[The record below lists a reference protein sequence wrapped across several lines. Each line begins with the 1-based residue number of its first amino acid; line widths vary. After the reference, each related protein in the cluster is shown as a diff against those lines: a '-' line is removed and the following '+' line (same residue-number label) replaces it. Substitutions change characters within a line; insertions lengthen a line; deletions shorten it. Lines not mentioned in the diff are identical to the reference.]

1 MSPDTSSPSTQSS
14 PDRGAT
20 RPSTAV
26 VLVGSVVL
34 LTLLLASMA
43 VGIGA
48 LLERLVPL
56 GH

>member
-1 MSPDTSSPSTQSS
+1 MSPDTSSPGTQSS

-20 RPSTAV
+20 RTSTAL
-26 VLVGSVVL
+26 VLVSSVVL
-34 LTLLLASMA
+34 LTVLLAGMA

>member
-1 MSPDTSSPSTQSS
+1 MSPDTSSPGTQSS

-20 RPSTAV
+20 RPSTAL
-26 VLVGSVVL
+26 VLVSSVVL
-34 LTLLLASMA
+34 LTLLLAGMA

>member
-1 MSPDTSSPSTQSS
+1 MSPDRSSPDTRSS
-14 PDRGAT
+14 SDRGAT
-20 RPSTAV
+20 RTSTAL
-26 VLVGSVVL
+26 VLVSSVVL
-34 LTLLLASMA
+34 LTLLLAGMA